1 MHTVV
6 ELFDPADMRVLV
18 TAESTDTVAADGS
31 VRVGIDLAAPVDAT
45 VIGYRVRSSNGEFS
59 DGEQSLIPIE
69 SAQCDVVEST
79 TFYLNPGDKEMKLKV
94 PSDKSGVYTLQYCAN
109 PSWSVVKALPGL
121 VDYDPVTT
129 PGAVNSLFAACTA
142 RGIVRNVPMVAEAI
156 GKWDKD
162 DLTSRLEQNDALK
175 IATLKAT
182 PWVQAAQSDS
192 ERMARLALLL
202 DPKRVDAD
210 IKAALKVLS
219 LLASADGGLRWGK
232 WCTESS
238 LWPTELALHDLG
250 LLRLAG
256 YLPDNGRLTAMMR
269 AALAYQDRERERLDR
284 DKKAYPDMSYAVV
297 RSLWKDVEPSV
308 YGKRVL
314 QATIQD
320 CIKNWRSA
328 STARKANMAILL
340 DIYGY
345 TNVAR
350 EIISSVN
357 EFAVATPSQ
366 GVSFPS
372 VGSIEQYAPM
382 LMAYG
387 RIDPQ
392 SALIDG
398 MRQWLVVRE
407 QATTGFGAAD
417 ATQLVAA
424 ILNSG
429 TPWHTDNA
437 PASVSLRG
445 RALDLGD
452 ALSYGGEAT
461 VALGADAAGGT
472 IRIAPQANVP
482 SYGALISSYRALPSE
497 VKAASCDA
505 LSVEKRLVAVG
516 EGGSSAYADSV
527 ALGSRVRV
535 MLTLHVERDME
546 YVTIVDE
553 RAAGL
558 EPVDQTPG
566 FVTSGGASF
575 YRENRDASTQ
585 LFIGYLPKG
594 TYQISY
600 DCTAACAGTFAAGLA
615 TVQSALAPALTAHSA
630 GIVLTVR

>member
-1 MHTVV
+1 MVQPNLPRFLRQGDSARVLATVYNNSGSAAAMHTVV

-59 DGEQSLIPIE
+59 DGEQALIPIE

-210 IKAALKVLS
+210 IKAALRVLS

-372 VGSIEQYAPM
+372 VG
-382 LMAYG
+382 
-387 RIDPQ
+387 R
-392 SALIDG
+392 
-398 MRQWLVVRE
+398 
-407 QATTGFGAAD
+407 
-417 ATQLVAA
+417 
-424 ILNSG
+424 
-429 TPWHTDNA
+429 
-437 PASVSLRG
+437 
-445 RALDLGD
+445 
-452 ALSYGGEAT
+452 
-461 VALGADAAGGT
+461 
-472 IRIAPQANVP
+472 
-482 SYGALISSYRALPSE
+482 
-497 VKAASCDA
+497 K
-505 LSVEKRLVAVG
+505 
-516 EGGSSAYADSV
+516 
-527 ALGSRVRV
+527 
-535 MLTLHVERDME
+535 
-546 YVTIVDE
+546 
-553 RAAGL
+553 
-558 EPVDQTPG
+558 
-566 FVTSGGASF
+566 
-575 YRENRDASTQ
+575 
-585 LFIGYLPKG
+585 
-594 TYQISY
+594 
-600 DCTAACAGTFAAGLA
+600 
-615 TVQSALAPALTAHSA
+615 
-630 GIVLTVR
+630 